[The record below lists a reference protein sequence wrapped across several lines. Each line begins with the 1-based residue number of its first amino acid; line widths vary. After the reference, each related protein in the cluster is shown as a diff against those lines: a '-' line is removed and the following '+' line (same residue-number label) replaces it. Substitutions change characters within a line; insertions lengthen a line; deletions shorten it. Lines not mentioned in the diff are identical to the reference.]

1 MGNDSLVAINL
12 TIENKLINPTKQP
25 ILFYWDGTG
34 DLQEIIKTDE
44 TIKNIFKEKC
54 LTYDDFLS
62 SSINYFRFDYID
74 DEEKYVEE
82 FISLPSYI
90 GLDQMNENIWI
101 NEVKPY
107 FDFLYTKSFNES
119 YIFSENV
126 KEDFK
131 TITNKLKEKYPEKVS
146 STTII
151 NYIRSKLSKDISVT
165 DKDFI
170 LENVAKIIDE

>member
-12 TIENKLINPTKQP
+12 TIGNKLINPTKQP

-44 TIKNIFKEKC
+44 TIRNIFKENC

-62 SSINYFRFDYID
+62 ASINYFRFDYVD
-74 DEEKYVEE
+74 GEEKYIEE
-82 FISLPSYI
+82 FIDLTSCVTLSE
-90 GLDQMNENIWI
+90 LNEDVWI

-119 YIFSENV
+119 YVFSENI

-131 TITNKLKEKYPEKVS
+131 TIVDKLKEKYPGKVS

-151 NYIRSKLSKDISVT
+151 NYIRSKLSKDISAT

-170 LENVAKIIDE
+170 LENVTEITQ

>member
-62 SSINYFRFDYID
+62 SSMNYFRFDYINA
-74 DEEKYVEE
+74 EEKYVEE

-90 GLDQMNENIWI
+90 GLDQMNENIW
-101 NEVKPY
+101 
-107 FDFLYTKSFNES
+107 
-119 YIFSENV
+119 
-126 KEDFK
+126 KE
-131 TITNKLKEKYPEKVS
+131 IGILKKKH
-146 STTII
+146 
-151 NYIRSKLSKDISVT
+151 
-165 DKDFI
+165 
-170 LENVAKIIDE
+170 